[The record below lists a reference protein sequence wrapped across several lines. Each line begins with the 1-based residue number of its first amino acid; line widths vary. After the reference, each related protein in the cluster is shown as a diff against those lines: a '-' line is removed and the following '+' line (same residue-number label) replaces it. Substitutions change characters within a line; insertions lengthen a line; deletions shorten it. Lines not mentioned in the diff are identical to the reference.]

1 MREPKYKMTVDLNV
15 LEHLGINL
23 YSNIA
28 AVLTEAVA
36 NAWDADAKEVDI
48 TIDDK
53 KKLIVIEDNGT
64 GMTIADMNEKY
75 LRVGYRR
82 RDDGGADITPKFHRP
97 VMGRKGLGKLSL
109 FSIAEVIEVQSAKG
123 SERHG
128 LIMDLGDIRKAFAKK
143 CSFYAP
149 ASMSA
154 GQVVIRK
161 GTRIVLRKVTKKAI
175 GRSIEPLRTQL
186 ARRFSIIA
194 EKSHFSVSVNGS
206 PITIDDR
213 SELKK
218 AQFLWAI
225 GDSSYPEIP
234 KGSSIVEKR
243 KVSIPD
249 DDCGIRGWIA
259 TSRFPKDLATKAGNL
274 NVIVVM
280 ARGRLIQED
289 VLAKLND
296 GRIYTKYLTGQIEAD
311 FLDDSGEDDI
321 ATSDRQRLKE
331 DDPRYLKLLE
341 RLKTL
346 LSKVEADWNELRKE
360 REVKNIQEEIPAV
373 KEWLDGLKPG
383 TRKNAEKMM
392 SQISMLHIDN
402 LTDRNTLIKHGILA
416 FERMELRDSADEL
429 ASGVVDINKL
439 LLMLAGRDDYEAAL
453 YSDIVKSRLDVIR
466 LFTSKLTPARKE
478 KVLQKHLFKNLWL
491 LDSMWERAS
500 DGVARIEQ
508 TLKKEFKKAK
518 DSLTRDE
525 NRGRLDIRYKTSA
538 GTHIIVELKKYDR
551 KVGLPELLEQG
562 QKYKSALI
570 KCLQLCGEN
579 SPDVRIVFV
588 LGRPVPESEN
598 IALGAH
604 RYVED
609 QLKPLNAKVVYYD
622 EMVANAQKAYGE
634 YLEKDKELGRLD
646 AILKKLS

>member
-53 KKLIVIEDNGT
+53 KKMIVIEDNGT

-149 ASMSA
+149 TSMPA
-154 GQVVIRK
+154 GQVKIRT

-194 EKSHFSVSVNGS
+194 ERSHFAVSVNES

-243 KVSIPD
+243 RVSIS
-249 DDCGIRGWIA
+249 DDCGVRGWIA

-289 VLAKLND
+289 ILAKLND

-341 RLKTL
+341 VLKAL

-383 TRKNAEKMM
+383 TKKNAEKMM

-402 LTDRNTLIKHGILA
+402 STDRNTLIKHGILA
-416 FERMELRDSADEL
+416 FERMELRGSADEL
-429 ASGVVDINKL
+429 AAGVVDVNKL
-439 LLMLAGRDDYEAAL
+439 LIMLASRDDYEAAL

-466 LFTSKLTPARKE
+466 LFTSKLTPAKKE

-500 DGVARIEQ
+500 DGVARIEE

-525 NRGRLDIRYKTSA
+525 NKGRLDIRYKTSA

-570 KCLQLCGEN
+570 KCLLTCGAPN
-579 SPDVRIVFV
+579 PDVRIVFV

-598 IALGAH
+598 TALGGP

-622 EMVANAQKAYGE
+622 EMVANAQKAYGD